1 MATTSPIDP
10 TEYTVD
16 ELESHVET
24 EPYSVDELR
33 SIRAAEKAAEN
44 RTTALEAIDEE
55 IDALTSGPTEESTTS
70 TVSDDD
76 NAVYIL
82 GAGAT
87 EQGVPG
93 VDLPDPYGDDAPESL
108 RIILD
113 AAMGIAGEMI
123 DESGEHDIPY
133 SMRAKRTLEA
143 ATNTARLSP
152 SDPRHPEHGDG
163 NS

>member
-24 EPYSVDELR
+24 EPYTVDELR
-33 SIRAAEKAAEN
+33 AIRSAEKDGEN
-44 RTTALEAIDEE
+44 RSTALEAIDEE

-70 TVSDDD
+70 NGSDDE

-93 VDLPDPYGDDAPESL
+93 VDLPDPYANDAPETL
-108 RIILD
+108 RIVID
-113 AAMGIAGEMI
+113 AAMGIAGELFE
-123 DESGEHDIPY
+123 ESGEHDLEY
-133 SMRAKRTLEA
+133 TMRAKRTLEA
-143 ATNTARLSP
+143 ATNTARLSH
-152 SDPRHPEHGDG
+152 SDPHHPEHEG
-163 NS
+163 

>member
-10 TEYTVD
+10 TDYTVG

-24 EPYSVDELR
+24 EPYSLDELR
-33 SIRAAEKAAEN
+33 SIRAAEQAAEN

-70 TVSDDD
+70 SVSDGD

-93 VDLPDPYGDDAPESL
+93 VDLPDPYANDAPETL
-108 RIILD
+108 RIIID
-113 AAMGIAGEMI
+113 AAMGIGGEMFE
-123 DESGEHDIPY
+123 ESGEHDIEY
-133 SMRAKRTLEA
+133 TMRVKRSLETP
-143 ATNTARLSP
+143 TNTARLSN
-152 SDPRHPEHGDG
+152 SDPLHPEHGEE
-163 NS
+163 